1 MGANTCHLDLLGLL
15 QATQPEQSHEASPD
29 SRIWKINFL
38 LGIEKEERKEGE
50 KTDRQLLLLHCV
62 CVCMCVLSAHMWGHT
77 CGVQV
82 LVHVKD

>member
-15 QATQPEQSHEASPD
+15 QAMQPEQSHEASPG

-50 KTDRQLLLLHCV
+50 EQIENCSSSTV
-62 CVCMCVLSAHMWGHT
+62 CVCMCVLSARMWGHT